1 MFKRKR
7 VLRLLAG
14 LILPLAL
21 LGAACSSDSDDKS
34 ASGGNGGSDSKA
46 ISIAYIPWDEDIA
59 VTYLWKQVLEDNG
72 YTVSA
77 EQLDVAPTFQGIAD
91 GDVDLF
97 FDTWL
102 PTTHADYWEQ
112 FGDKVE
118 DLGVWYDN
126 AILTIAV
133 PDYMDVK
140 SIADLASMADQLKGE
155 IIGIEPGAGLTRVT
169 KDEAMPGYN
178 LSDSFKLVTSS
189 TTAMLTALD
198 KAVADEQPIVV
209 TLWRP
214 HWAYSAYPIRDL
226 EDPEGL
232 MGGAEEVHVI
242 ARKGFSDDH
251 KDVAEA
257 ISNFKLDDEQLASLE
272 AEIFGD
278 DPSNPDIEGGVSRW
292 IKDNQEFV
300 DGMFSPKADG

>member
-1 MFKRKR
+1 MFRHKR
-7 VLRLLAG
+7 VLKLLAG
-14 LILPLAL
+14 LLLPLAMVA
-21 LGAACSSDSDDKS
+21 AACSSDSDDDS
-34 ASGGNGGSDSKA
+34 ASGSGGGSGDSKS
-46 ISIAYIPWDEDIA
+46 ISMAYIPWDEDIA

-91 GDVDLF
+91 GNVDLF

-102 PTTHADYWEQ
+102 PTTHEDYWKE

-133 PDYMDVK
+133 PDYMDVD
-140 SIADLASMADQLKGE
+140 SIADLASVADEVNGE

-169 KDEAMPGYN
+169 KEEAMPGYN
-178 LSDSFKLVTSS
+178 LTDSLNLVTSS

-198 KAVADEQPIVV
+198 KAIADKKPIVV

-214 HWAYSAYPIRDL
+214 HWAYSAYPIKDL
-226 EDPEGL
+226 KDPEGL
-232 MGGAEEVHVI
+232 MGGAEEIHVI
-242 ARKGFSDDH
+242 GRKGFTEDH
-251 KDVAEA
+251 KDVADA
-257 ISNFKLDDEQLASLE
+257 LAKFKLDDEQLASLE
-272 AEIFGD
+272 AEIFGA
-278 DPSNPDIEGGVSRW
+278 DPTNPDIEGGVSRW
-292 IKDNQEFV
+292 IKDNKEFV
-300 DGMFSPKADG
+300 DGMFG

>member
-1 MFKRKR
+1 MFKRRR
-7 VLRLLAG
+7 VVKLLAG
-14 LILPLAL
+14 LLLPLAMVA
-21 LGAACSSDSDDKS
+21 AACSSDSDDGS
-34 ASGGNGGSDSKA
+34 ADSDSGGSDAKT

-72 YTVSA
+72 YKVSA

-91 GDVDLF
+91 GNVDLF

-102 PTTHADYWEQ
+102 PTTHADYWEE

-133 PDYMDVK
+133 PDYMDAD
-140 SIADLASMADQLKGE
+140 SIADLASVADQVNGE

-169 KDEAMPGYN
+169 KDEAIPGYK
-178 LSDSFKLVTSS
+178 LGDAFKLVTSS

-198 KAVADEQPIVV
+198 KAIAEKEPIVV

-226 EDPEGL
+226 KDPEGL
-232 MGGAEEVHVI
+232 MGGAEEIHVI
-242 ARKGFSDDH
+242 GRKGFSDDH
-251 KDVAEA
+251 KEVADA
-257 ISNFKLDDEQLASLE
+257 LANFKLDDEQLASLE

-292 IKDNQEFV
+292 IKDNQDFV
-300 DGMFSPKADG
+300 DGMFSSKADS

>member
-1 MFKRKR
+1 MFKHRR
-7 VLRLLAG
+7 VVKLLAAF
-14 LILPLAL
+14 LLPLAMMA
-21 LGAACSSDSDDKS
+21 AACSSDSDEKS
-34 ASGGNGGSDSKA
+34 ANGGSDSKT

-72 YTVSA
+72 YKVNT

-91 GDVDLF
+91 GNVDLF

-102 PTTHADYWEQ
+102 PTTHADYWEE

-133 PDYMDVK
+133 PDYMKVE
-140 SIADLASMADQLKGE
+140 SIADLASVADQVNGE

-169 KDEAMPGYN
+169 KEEAIPGYK
-178 LSDSFKLVTSS
+178 LSDSLKLVTSS

-198 KAVADEQPIVV
+198 KAVANEDPIVV

-226 EDPEGL
+226 KDPEGL
-232 MGGAEEVHVI
+232 MGGAEGIHVI
-242 ARKGFSDDH
+242 GRKGFTADH
-251 KDVAEA
+251 KEVADA
-257 ISNFKLDDEQLASLE
+257 VSKFSLDDDQLASLE

-278 DPSNPDIEGGVSRW
+278 DPSNPDIEGGVKRW
-292 IKDNQEFV
+292 MKDNRDFV
-300 DGMFSPKADG
+300 DAMFSSKSDS